1 MADLGGR
8 PVAIESPEQFEKL
21 TKEYIEWVKSNPVQ
35 KTVTASF
42 QGVISYEKIPHSR
55 PMTQY
60 GWAAHLGV
68 SLATLK
74 NYGKMEGFLA
84 IFQEYQAYMTAWNID
99 GATCGD
105 LNGSIIARIE
115 GLADKQDLTTNGE
128 SINKPALDVSKLSDE
143 QLRNLDT
150 IIAKASEAGTVETK
164 SE

>member
-1 MADLGGR
+1 MADVGGR
-8 PVAIESPEQFEKL
+8 PVAFESPEEFEEM
-21 TKEYIEWVKSNPVQ
+21 TKDYIQWVKSNPVL
-35 KTVTASF
+35 KTITAAF
-42 QGVISYEKIPHSR
+42 QGEISYKKVPHSR

-115 GLADKQDLTTNGE
+115 GLADKQDLNVE
-128 SINKPALDVSKLSDE
+128 
-143 QLRNLDT
+143 
-150 IIAKASEAGTVETK
+150 AKIETK
-164 SE
+164 SIASIFDDE

>member
-1 MADLGGR
+1 
-8 PVAIESPEQFEKL
+8 
-21 TKEYIEWVKSNPVQ
+21 
-35 KTVTASF
+35 
-42 QGVISYEKIPHSR
+42 
-55 PMTQY
+55 MTQY

-115 GLADKQDLTTNGE
+115 GLADKQQVESTVTIGKDLNDFYADQEAE
-128 SINKPALDVSKLSDE
+128 S
-143 QLRNLDT
+143 
-150 IIAKASEAGTVETK
+150 
-164 SE
+164 

>member
-55 PMTQY
+55 PMTQH

-68 SLATLK
+68 GLSTLK
-74 NYGKMEGFLA
+74 DYSKKAEFSAM
-84 IFQEYQAYMTAWNID
+84 FQRYQNFMSAWNID
-99 GATCGD
+99 GATSGD
-105 LNGSIIARIE
+105 FNGNIISRIE
-115 GLADKQDLTTNGE
+115 GLADKQQVESTVTIGKDLNDFYADQEAE
-128 SINKPALDVSKLSDE
+128 S
-143 QLRNLDT
+143 
-150 IIAKASEAGTVETK
+150 
-164 SE
+164 

>member
-115 GLADKQDLTTNGE
+115 GLADKQQLEHSGSIDTLTDE
-128 SINKPALDVSKLSDE
+128 ELNK
-143 QLRNLDT
+143 R
-150 IIAKASEAGTVETK
+150 IAELTKAK
-164 SE
+164 ND